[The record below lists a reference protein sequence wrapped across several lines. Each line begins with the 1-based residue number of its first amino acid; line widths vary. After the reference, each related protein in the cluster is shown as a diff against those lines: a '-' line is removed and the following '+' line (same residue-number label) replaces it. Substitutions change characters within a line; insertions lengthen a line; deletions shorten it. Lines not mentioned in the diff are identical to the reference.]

1 MLYILYLFCSVV
13 CVCLCMR
20 VYSMRRRRVL
30 VWMCVCICMQGWIC
44 ECALYMDASSSV
56 SSMAVCVCVCFSL
69 TSSIAPKI
77 KKQILAILCCYLAGW
92 TQRDEAFITAP
103 PLVNPW
109 SMNKLRVGT
118 IYIYLIYIYIKM
130 PRKRVGGGAKYFLSI
145 NPCRSEMR
153 RKPVANATR
162 KMVSYSV
169 TLRVYVHWKWG
180 SVCIAYGARRGLRAA
195 RHSFEAGF
203 RVRGGW
209 MDETRTEQEE
219 RKRDLSRNERN
230 DGFTFCFALLRTKPN
245 VKCQIW
251 LSSLSRLSLFYWKD
265 GKCHH
270 DYF

>member
-1 MLYILYLFCSVV
+1 MCAYACKGESASV
-13 CVCLCMR
+13 R
-20 VYSMRRRRVL
+20 
-30 VWMCVCICMQGWIC
+30 

-118 IYIYLIYIYIKM
+118 IYIYLIYIYIK
-130 PRKRVGGGAKYFLSI
+130 KRVGGGAKYFLSI

-169 TLRVYVHWKWG
+169 TLRVYVH
-180 SVCIAYGARRGLRAA
+180 
-195 RHSFEAGF
+195 
-203 RVRGGW
+203 
-209 MDETRTEQEE
+209 
-219 RKRDLSRNERN
+219 
-230 DGFTFCFALLRTKPN
+230 
-245 VKCQIW
+245 
-251 LSSLSRLSLFYWKD
+251 
-265 GKCHH
+265 
-270 DYF
+270 